1 MHEFY
6 FLEKVKAKFEIRFQ
20 RDIFDGVNAQI
31 ARQTSPHRE
40 TFIAH
45 LYPFMERIEWET
57 EREGSAQKRVA
68 RPSVRYKQPLF
79 LLPVSVRLVDNYS
92 I

>member
-1 MHEFY
+1 MNF
-6 FLEKVKAKFEIRFQ
+6 FQ

-31 ARQTSPHRE
+31 ARHIAPHRE

-57 EREGSAQKRVA
+57 ERHGSAEKRIA

-79 LLPVSVRLVDNYS
+79 LLPVSDAVIDS
-92 I
+92 FPI